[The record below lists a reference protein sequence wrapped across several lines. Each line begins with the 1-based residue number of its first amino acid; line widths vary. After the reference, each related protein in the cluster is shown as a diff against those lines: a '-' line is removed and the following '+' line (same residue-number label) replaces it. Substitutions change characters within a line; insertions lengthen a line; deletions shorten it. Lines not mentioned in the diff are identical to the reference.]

1 MEIELTIN
9 MKTARA
15 IGVKIPEV
23 LRLRAE
29 RVIE

>member
-1 MEIELTIN
+1 LSGKRRFAVVGFGAITAEIL
-9 MKTARA
+9 
-15 IGVKIPEV
+15 P